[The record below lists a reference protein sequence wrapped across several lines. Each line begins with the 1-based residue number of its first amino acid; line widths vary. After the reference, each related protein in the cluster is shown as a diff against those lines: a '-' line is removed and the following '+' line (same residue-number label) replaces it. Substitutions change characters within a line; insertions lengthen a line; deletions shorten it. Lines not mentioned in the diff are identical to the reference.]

1 MDIKSVDNN
10 EVTVSMWQ
18 RELERHQYELEKLE
32 ENHKFLQS
40 ILNIMRGLYYQVESD
55 QAKYYFNLDDIGY
68 TIRHLDK
75 DIAGNKKDIDRVQT
89 YIKHYQHELETSKG
103 DIE

>member
-10 EVTVSMWQ
+10 EVTMNMWK
-18 RELERHQYELEKLE
+18 RELEKHQCELEKLE
-32 ENHKFLQS
+32 ENQKFLQS
-40 ILNIMRGLYYQVESD
+40 ILNIMRGFYYTVESN
-55 QAKYYFNLDDIGY
+55 QKYGFFNLDDIGY

-75 DIAGNKKDIDRVQT
+75 DIAENKKDIDRVQT

>member
-1 MDIKSVDNN
+1 MDISSVGSN
-10 EVTVSMWQ
+10 EVTMNMWQ
-18 RELERHQYELEKLE
+18 RELEKYQCELEKLE
-32 ENHKFLQS
+32 ENQKFLQS
-40 ILNIMRGLYYQVESD
+40 VLNIMRGLYYQVESD

-75 DIAGNKKDIDRVQT
+75 DIAENKKDIDRVQT
-89 YIKHYQHELETSKG
+89 YIKHYQHEIETSNG